1 MKRPNVIALLLT
13 LLIAVAAVL
22 LMVFTHLSLDPVVR
36 EWPPQRDTE
45 VALVEDNFFEVTPV
59 PRSLRGAYEEASPA
73 LNETP
78 ADNLSTPQPTTGHD
92 VRDAGPAGDAP
103 STVTTPQPAP
113 VQQTVTPE
121 PPVTGPS
128 EQELQAQA
136 EARRR
141 ATSATSQAFNRSQ
154 GDNNTSNNGKN
165 PGDSGNPAGTAGS
178 FHGHGNGKVNGG
190 WVVPTYNRI
199 PSSVTG
205 SIVVRATVERD
216 GHVSE
221 ASVTGGSAPASTDP
235 ALRAAVVEEVKR
247 RKFTRTD
254 NNAPAQATAYITYTF
269 K

>member
-1 MKRPNVIALLLT
+1 MKRPDVIALSLT
-13 LLIAVAAVL
+13 LLIAAGVVVL
-22 LMVFTHLSLDPVVR
+22 MLFTHLSLEPVVR

-45 VALVEDNFFEVTPV
+45 VALVEDNFFEVTQV
-59 PRSLRGAYEEASPA
+59 PRAQRAADEEAAPA
-73 LNETP
+73 LNDTRAE
-78 ADNLSTPQPTTGHD
+78 NLSTPQPTTGHD
-92 VRDAGPAGDAP
+92 VRDAGSAGDAP
-103 STVTTPQPAP
+103 STVTTPRPAP
-113 VQQTVTPE
+113 VQQTTTPE

-128 EQELQAQA
+128 QEELQAQA

-165 PGDSGNPAGTAGS
+165 PGNSGSPAGKEGS
-178 FHGHGNGKVNGG
+178 FHGQGNGKVNGG
-190 WVVPTYNRI
+190 WVVPAYSRI

-216 GHVSE
+216 GHVSD
-221 ASVTGGSAPASTDP
+221 AAVSGGTAPASADQ

>member
-1 MKRPNVIALLLT
+1 MKRPDVIALLLT

-22 LMVFTHLSLDPVVR
+22 LMVSSHLSLDPVER

-45 VALVEDNFFEVTPV
+45 VALVEDNFFEVTPQ
-59 PRSLRGAYEEASPA
+59 PRPIRGADEEAAPA

-103 STVTTPQPAP
+103 STVTTPSPAP
-113 VQQTVTPE
+113 VQQTTFPQ

-128 EQELQAQA
+128 EQELQEQA

-154 GDNNTSNNGKN
+154 GENNTSNTGKT
-165 PGDSGNPAGTAGS
+165 PGNSGSPTGTAGS
-178 FHGHGNGKVNGG
+178 FNGHGNGKVNGG
-190 WVVPTYNRI
+190 WIVPAYTRI

-221 ASVTGGSAPASTDP
+221 AAVSGGTAPASADQ
-235 ALRAAVVEEVKR
+235 ALRAAVVEEVKK